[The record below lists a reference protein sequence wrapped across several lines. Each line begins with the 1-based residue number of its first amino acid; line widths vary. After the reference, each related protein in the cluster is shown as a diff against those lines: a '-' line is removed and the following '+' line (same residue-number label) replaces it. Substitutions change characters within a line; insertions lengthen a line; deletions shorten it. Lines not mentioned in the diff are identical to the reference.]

1 MDISCRMDDDDDDDV
16 ANAFLGF
23 DFQMAK
29 TVYILMITVY
39 EGNMSSIW
47 NTEYTLLY
55 KHQWNTKW
63 AFAPKTW
70 YLHMWK

>member
-1 MDISCRMDDDDDDDV
+1 MDISCRMDDDDV

-39 EGNMSSIW
+39 EGNMTSIW

-55 KHQWNTKW
+55 KHQ
-63 AFAPKTW
+63 
-70 YLHMWK
+70 